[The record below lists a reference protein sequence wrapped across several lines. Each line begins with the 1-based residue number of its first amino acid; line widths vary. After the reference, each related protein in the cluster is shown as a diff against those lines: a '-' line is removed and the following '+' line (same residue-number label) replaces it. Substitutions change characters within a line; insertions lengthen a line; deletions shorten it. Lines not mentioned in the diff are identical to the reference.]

1 MHEEDGPHEAS
12 SVKEQTPM
20 NNINND
26 SMLMHGR
33 SVKSMED
40 PPEVCVHIRS
50 ESSRPPLE
58 ASEGPSIIPNAEASI
73 ASSTA
78 VLSSHA
84 DRGLARKP
92 ESLKGVKK
100 SVEEATASQEKRES
114 KLQVDSS
121 RSRRRKKAM
130 CSASLA
136 IKLTVFVG
144 FLVTVAT
151 GIMALIFW

>member
-12 SVKEQTPM
+12 SIKEQTPM
-20 NNINND
+20 NNITND
-26 SMLMHGR
+26 LMLVHGR
-33 SVKSMED
+33 CVKMED
-40 PPEVCVHIRS
+40 PPEVCVQIWS
-50 ESSRPPLE
+50 ESSEPPLE
-58 ASEGPSIIPNAEASI
+58 ASKGPSIISNAEGST

-78 VLSSHA
+78 AMSSHG
-84 DRGLARKP
+84 DQNLARKP
-92 ESLKGVKK
+92 DSFKGERKNF
-100 SVEEATASQEKRES
+100 EEATASQEKRES
-114 KLQVDSS
+114 KLHVDSS